1 MRKFNRKKYIIYG
14 DKWYG
19 EVKDLYKVT
28 HSLNKNF
35 TCSGFVLSS
44 QDEDYHQEKV
54 NRMGRRCFC
63 TLY

>member
-1 MRKFNRKKYIIYG
+1 MMYG

-19 EVKDLYKVT
+19 EVNDLYKVT

-54 NRMGRRCFC
+54 NRMGGRCFC